1 MTDTIREQ
9 GWPRVLGT
17 PAGLRAVVVA
27 GGAPASLGTDRIEL
41 VQHAAS
47 ALAPG
52 LLQLWLRDR
61 ATGRCW
67 PMLGAGSGSTA
78 DVRDGNLVVA
88 GQTDDDLG
96 WRVTLTLEPTTTAWA
111 WHVEVRNH
119 GADGREVDVV
129 HAHDVAL
136 AAPGALRTNE
146 LYVSQYL
153 DIVPLHGDTFGTA
166 IAVRQNQAQS
176 GVIPWCVIACTTPVV
191 AWATDALDVHGLAAR
206 AGRPPVGL
214 GGDLPSRRRQ
224 HEHTLATLQT
234 ARWRLEPGQRLTTS
248 FAGLLVAG
256 PPGRDV
262 RRRPPAGP
270 PGARPRPHRGRNP
283 AASQPQQATAPSGA
297 GLAAP
302 TGVVR
307 RRPHA
312 GRPPD
317 DRRRGRAALAG
328 PVARRRARG
337 GRHVAVVLH
346 GRRRARGDPGQGGRH
361 AATPWHDPAHR
372 RLRCPRPLFAH
383 RDELDDGVPAV
394 VPDARPRLRRS
405 RPDDGA
411 RLPGPAPR
419 PRGAGSRGGGGPV
432 AAARPAVRVLDGPR
446 RGPLGA
452 RASNPRAGTPAES
465 WRCGRPPHPPSTSCG
480 CPCASRPGRSG
491 G

>member
-9 GWPRVLGT
+9 GWPRVLGS

-119 GADGREVDVV
+119 GSDGREVDVV

-136 AAPGALRTNE
+136 AAAEALRTNE

-224 HEHTLATLQT
+224 HEHTLATVQT

-248 FAGLLVAG
+248 FAGLLVQ
-256 PPGRDV
+256 D
-262 RRRPPAGP
+262 
-270 PGARPRPHRGRNP
+270 HP
-283 AASQPQQATAPSGA
+283 AATSDADLRLVHQALDLARSAAATLPASEPQQATASTSAP

-302 TGVVR
+302 TSVYDGS
-307 RRPHA
+307 RPLA
-312 GRPPD
+312 ARAD
-317 DRRRGRAALAG
+317 DRWRGRAALAR
-328 PVARRRARG
+328 PLARRRARG

-346 GRRRARGDPGQGGRH
+346 G
-361 AATPWHDPAHR
+361 
-372 RLRCPRPLFAH
+372 
-383 RDELDDGVPAV
+383 
-394 VPDARPRLRRS
+394 
-405 RPDDGA
+405 
-411 RLPGPAPR
+411 
-419 PRGAGSRGGGGPV
+419 
-432 AAARPAVRVLDGPR
+432 
-446 RGPLGA
+446 
-452 RASNPRAGTPAES
+452 
-465 WRCGRPPHPPSTSCG
+465 
-480 CPCASRPGRSG
+480 
-491 G
+491 